1 MDRGERDRSTDVSKA
16 PDISPDDLIAVAAA
30 RTVSDRQVAF
40 VGIGLPSTAAIL
52 ARRTHAPNLVLV
64 YESGVL
70 ETDPPRLPLSVADG
84 ALAEHARALVSVP
97 EMFNYWLGGG
107 HVDVGLLGAAQV
119 DRFGNVGSTVVGGT
133 YGRPKVRLPGAGGAP
148 EIGAAARHTT
158 VMIRQNAR
166 SFVSAVDFI
175 TTVGQ
180 GRDPGGRAALGLPG
194 AGPDRVVT
202 DVGTYEA
209 GPDGGELRLTA
220 LQPGRAVAEARE
232 LTPWDLSV
240 APDLGEL
247 PPPTAEEL
255 AVLAELAAG
264 ERGAA

>member
-1 MDRGERDRSTDVSKA
+1 MSEA
-16 PDISPDDLIAVAAA
+16 PADIAPDDLIAIAAA
-30 RTVSDRQVAF
+30 RTLSDRQVAF

-84 ALAEHARALVSVP
+84 ALAEHARALVPVP

-119 DRFGNVGSTVVGGT
+119 DRFGNVGSSVVGGT

-148 EIGAAARHTT
+148 EIGAAARRTT

-166 SFVSAVDFI
+166 SFVSSVDFI

-180 GRDPGGRAALGLPG
+180 GRQAGGRSDLGLPG
-194 AGPDRVVT
+194 AGPDRVLT
-202 DVGTYEA
+202 DVGIYEA

-220 LQPGRAVAEARE
+220 LQPERSVAEARE
-232 LTPWDLSV
+232 LTPWDLAV

-247 PPPTAEEL
+247 RPPTAEEL
-255 AVLAELAAG
+255 AVLAELAAS
-264 ERGAA
+264 EPGAA

>member
-1 MDRGERDRSTDVSKA
+1 MSDVPA
-16 PDISPDDLIAVAAA
+16 DISPDDLIAIAAA
-30 RTVSDRQVAF
+30 RTLSDREVAF

-52 ARRTHAPNLVLV
+52 ARRTKAPNLVLV

-84 ALAEHARALVSVP
+84 ALAEHARALVPVP

-119 DRFGNVGSTVVGGT
+119 DRFGNVGSTFVGGT

-148 EIGAAARHTT
+148 EIGAAARRTT

-166 SFVSAVDFI
+166 SFVSSVDFI

-180 GRDPGGRAALGLPG
+180 GRQAGGRSDLGLPG

-202 DVGTYEA
+202 DVGIYEA
-209 GPDGGELRLTA
+209 DPD
-220 LQPGRAVAEARE
+220 
-232 LTPWDLSV
+232 
-240 APDLGEL
+240 
-247 PPPTAEEL
+247 
-255 AVLAELAAG
+255 
-264 ERGAA
+264 

>member
-1 MDRGERDRSTDVSKA
+1 MSEA
-16 PDISPDDLIAVAAA
+16 AEISPEDLIAVAAA
-30 RTVSDRQVAF
+30 RTLSDRQVAF

-84 ALAEHARALVSVP
+84 ALAEHARALVPVP

-175 TTVGQ
+175 TTVGM
-180 GRDPGGRAALGLPG
+180 GRDADGRSALGLPG
-194 AGPDRVVT
+194 GGPDRVIT

-209 GPDGGELRLTA
+209 DPDGGELRLTA
-220 LQPGRAVAEARE
+220 LQPGRTVAEARE

-240 APDLGEL
+240 VPDPGEL
-247 PPPTAEEL
+247 RPPTAEEL

>member
-1 MDRGERDRSTDVSKA
+1 MSTA
-16 PDISPDDLIAVAAA
+16 PADFAPDDLIAVAVA
-30 RTVSDRQVAF
+30 RTLGDRQVAF

-84 ALAEHARALVSVP
+84 ALAEGARALVPVP
-97 EMFNYWLGGG
+97 EMFNYWLAGGQ
-107 HVDVGLLGAAQV
+107 VDVGLLGAAQV

-175 TTVGQ
+175 TTAGQ
-180 GRDPGGRAALGLPG
+180 GRDADGRSALGLPG

-202 DVGTYEA
+202 DVGIYEP

-220 LQPGRAVAEARE
+220 LQPGRTVAEARE

-240 APDLGEL
+240 APDRGEL
-247 PPPTAEEL
+247 RPPTAAEL

>member
-1 MDRGERDRSTDVSKA
+1 VS
-16 PDISPDDLIAVAAA
+16 PGHEPSPDDLIAIAAA
-30 RTVSDRQVAF
+30 RALRDGEVAF

-52 ARRTHAPNLVLV
+52 ARRTHAASLVLV

-84 ALAEHARALVSVP
+84 ALAEHARTLVPVP

-119 DRFGNVGSTVVGGT
+119 DRFGNVGSTVVGGA
-133 YGRPKVRLPGAGGAP
+133 YERPKVRLPGAGGAP
-148 EIGAAARHTT
+148 EIGAAARRTT

-180 GRDPGGRAALGLPG
+180 GGDAGGRAALGLPG

-202 DVGTYEA
+202 DVGIYEA
-209 GPDGGELRLTA
+209 DADGGELKLTA
-220 LQPGRAVAEARE
+220 LQAGRTVAEARE
-232 LTPWDLSV
+232 LTPWDLAV
-240 APDLGEL
+240 APDPAEL
-247 PPPTAEEL
+247 RPPTAAEL
-255 AVLAELAAG
+255 AVLAELATG
-264 ERGAA
+264 ERGTG

>member
-1 MDRGERDRSTDVSKA
+1 VSA
-16 PDISPDDLIAVAAA
+16 VPEPSPDDLIAIAVA
-30 RTVSDRQVAF
+30 RTLSDRQVAF

-70 ETDPPRLPLSVADG
+70 GTDPPRLPLSVADG
-84 ALAEHARALVSVP
+84 ALAEHARALVPVP

-119 DRFGNVGSTVVGGT
+119 DRFGNVGSTVVGSS
-133 YGRPKVRLPGAGGAP
+133 YDRPKVRLPGAGGAP
-148 EIGAAARHTT
+148 EIGAAARRTT

-180 GRDPGGRAALGLPG
+180 GRGAGGRPALPG

-202 DVGTYEA
+202 EVGLYEA
-209 GPDGGELRLTA
+209 GHDGGELRLTA
-220 LQPGRAVAEARE
+220 LQPGRTVAEARD

-240 APDLGEL
+240 APDPGEL
-247 PPPTAEEL
+247 RPPTATEL
-255 AVLAELAAG
+255 EVLAELAAG
-264 ERGAA
+264 ERGTA

>member
-1 MDRGERDRSTDVSKA
+1 MSEA
-16 PDISPDDLIAVAAA
+16 PDVSPDDLIAVAVA
-30 RTVSDRQVAF
+30 RTLKDREVAF

-52 ARRTHAPNLVLV
+52 ARRTHCPNLVLV

-84 ALAEHARALVSVP
+84 ALAEHARALVPVP

-166 SFVSAVDFI
+166 SFVSDVDFI

-180 GRDPGGRAALGLPG
+180 GRTAGGRSALGLPG

-202 DVGTYEA
+202 DVGVYEA

-220 LQPGRAVAEARE
+220 LQPGRTVDEARE
-232 LTPWDLSV
+232 ATPWDLSV
-240 APDLGEL
+240 APDPAEL
-247 PPPTAEEL
+247 RPPTAEEL

-264 ERGAA
+264 EAGAA

>member
-1 MDRGERDRSTDVSKA
+1 MSAAAT
-16 PDISPDDLIAVAAA
+16 PSPDDLIAVAAA
-30 RTVSDRQVAF
+30 RTLSDRQVAF

-84 ALAEHARALVSVP
+84 ALAEHARAVVPVP

-119 DRFGNVGSTVVGGT
+119 DRFGNVGSTVVGGS
-133 YGRPKVRLPGAGGAP
+133 YERPKVRLPGAGGAP
-148 EIGAAARHTT
+148 EIGSAARRTT
-158 VMIRQNAR
+158 VMIRQNER

-175 TTVGQ
+175 TTVG
-180 GRDPGGRAALGLPG
+180 
-194 AGPDRVVT
+194 PDRVVT
-202 DVGTYEA
+202 DVGVYEA
-209 GPDGGELRLTA
+209 DPDRGELRLSA
-220 LQPGRAVAEARE
+220 LQPGRTVAEARE
-232 LTPWDLSV
+232 LTPWDLAV

-247 PPPTAEEL
+247 GPPTAEEL

-264 ERGAA
+264 EPGAA

>member
-1 MDRGERDRSTDVSKA
+1 MSEA
-16 PDISPDDLIAVAAA
+16 PSEVSPDDLIAIAAA
-30 RTVSDRQVAF
+30 RTLVDRQVAF

-97 EMFNYWLGGG
+97 EMFNLWLGGG

-119 DRFGNVGSTVVGGT
+119 DRFGNVGSTVVGGG
-133 YGRPKVRLPGAGGAP
+133 YERPKVRLPGAGGAP
-148 EIGAAARHTT
+148 EIGAAARRTT
-158 VMIRQNAR
+158 VMIRQNER

-180 GRDPGGRAALGLPG
+180 GREAGGRPRLGLPG

-202 DVGTYEA
+202 DIGVYEA
-209 GPDGGELRLTA
+209 DPDGGELRLTS
-220 LQPGRAVAEARE
+220 LQSGRTVDEARE

-240 APDLGEL
+240 APEPGEL
-247 PPPTAEEL
+247 RPPTAAEL
-255 AVLAELAAG
+255 AVLAELAEG
-264 ERGAA
+264 GPGAA

>member
-1 MDRGERDRSTDVSKA
+1 LSGGELG
-16 PDISPDDLIAVAAA
+16 PDDVIAIAVA
-30 RTVSDRQVAF
+30 RTLRDRQVAF

-52 ARRTHAPNLVLV
+52 ARRTHAPRLVLV

-119 DRFGNVGSTVVGGT
+119 DRHGNVGSTVVGGD
-133 YGRPKVRLPGAGGAP
+133 YERPKVRLPGAGGAP
-148 EIGAAARHTT
+148 EIGAAARRTT
-158 VMIRQNAR
+158 VMIRQNER

-180 GRDPGGRAALGLPG
+180 GRDRRGRSELGLPG
-194 AGPDRVVT
+194 AGPDRLVT
-202 DVGTYEA
+202 DIGVYEA
-209 GPDGGELRLTA
+209 DGDDGGELRLVA
-220 LQPGRAVAEARE
+220 LQPGRSVEEARE
-232 LTPWDLSV
+232 LTPWDLAV
-240 APDLGEL
+240 AEDLVEL
-247 PPPTAEEL
+247 RPPAAAEL

-264 ERGAA
+264 ERSAA

>member
-1 MDRGERDRSTDVSKA
+1 MSDA
-16 PDISPDDLIAVAAA
+16 PGADAGASPDDLIAIAAA
-30 RTVSDRQVAF
+30 RTLLDRQVAF
-40 VGIGLPSTAAIL
+40 VGIGLPSAAAII

-70 ETDPPRLPLSVADG
+70 GTDPPRLPLSVADG
-84 ALAEHARALVSVP
+84 ALADHARALVPVP

-119 DRFGNVGSTVVGGT
+119 DRFGNVASTVVGGD
-133 YGRPKVRLPGAGGAP
+133 YDDPKVRLPGSGGAP
-148 EIGAAARHTT
+148 EIGAAARRTT

-166 SFVSAVDFI
+166 SFVDEVSFI

-180 GRDPGGRAALGLPG
+180 GRHAGGRAELGLPG

-202 DVGTYEA
+202 DVGLYEA
-209 GPDGGELRLTA
+209 GLDGGELRLVA
-220 LQPGRAVAEARE
+220 LQPGRTVAEARE
-232 LTPWDLSV
+232 LTPWDLEV
-240 APDLGEL
+240 AEDLAVIR
-247 PPPTAEEL
+247 PPAAEEL
-255 AVLAELAAG
+255 AVLAELAAS

>member
-1 MDRGERDRSTDVSKA
+1 LTGA
-16 PDISPDDLIAVAAA
+16 PDLSPDDLIAIAVA
-30 RTVSDRQVAF
+30 RTLRDRQVAF

-84 ALAEHARALVSVP
+84 ALAEHARALVPVA
-97 EMFNYWLGGG
+97 EMFNYWLAGG

-119 DRFGNVGSTVVGGT
+119 DRFGNVASTVVGGD

-148 EIGAAARHTT
+148 EIGAAARRTT
-158 VMIRQNAR
+158 VMIRQNER
-166 SFVSAVDFI
+166 SFVNEVSFI

-180 GRDPGGRAALGLPG
+180 GRHAGGRAEFGLPG
-194 AGPDRVVT
+194 AGPDRIVT
-202 DVGTYEA
+202 DLGVYEA
-209 GPDGGELRLTA
+209 APDGGELRLTA
-220 LQPGRAVAEARE
+220 LQPGHTVAEARE
-232 LTPWDLSV
+232 LTPWDLAV
-240 APDLGEL
+240 AADLTEL
-247 PPPTAEEL
+247 RPPAAEEL
-255 AVLAELAAG
+255 AVLAELAAD